1 MAMAASRPASLP
13 SPPNPN
19 GVPCT
24 ATRNVN
30 ATQPPNSPAAMPLAR
45 SAGSRREARPTAIT
59 PATSTATGI
68 IATRSRNGSP

>member
-1 MAMAASRPASLP
+1 MAASRPASLP

-24 ATRNVN
+24 ATRSVN
-30 ATQPPNSPAAMPLAR
+30 ATQPPNRPAAMPLAR
-45 SAGSRREARPTAIT
+45 SAGSRREARPTMIT